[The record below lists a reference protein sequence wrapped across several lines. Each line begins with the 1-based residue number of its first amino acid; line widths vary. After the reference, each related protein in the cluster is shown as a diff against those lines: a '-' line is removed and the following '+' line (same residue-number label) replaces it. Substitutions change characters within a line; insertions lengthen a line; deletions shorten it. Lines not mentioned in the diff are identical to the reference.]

1 MSDVFYMKLTN
12 GEDIICKIE
21 KEDNENQMYFISNP
35 LKVSYNFVPENN
47 RMSMGLSYWIPLAE
61 SSVVTVYFD
70 HVIAMSKLQDEM
82 NKFYFSSIEE
92 SDDEIIND
100 GEEDKVLEEYLNEVN
115 SDISKKLISANTV
128 H

>member
-35 LKVSYNFVPENN
+35 LKVSYNFVAENN
-47 RMSMGLSYWIPLAE
+47 RMSMGLSYWIPLA
-61 SSVVTVYFD
+61 
-70 HVIAMSKLQDEM
+70 
-82 NKFYFSSIEE
+82 
-92 SDDEIIND
+92 D
-100 GEEDKVLEEYLNEVN
+100 GEEDEVLEEYLNEVN